1 MDIFQI
7 LDTYG
12 IPLSLVIVFGWFI
25 YKQNK
30 YIQEDLTKDIHN
42 KFNRLEDIINADL
55 RSIIV
60 ALINQQKKMQIELRG
75 IKSKYDA
82 LVDIILKLM
91 KDKEKKDV

>member
-1 MDIFQI
+1 MNPIEI
-7 LDTYG
+7 LEKFG
-12 IPLSLVIVFGWFI
+12 IPVTVAMAFGFFI
-25 YKQNK
+25 GKQNK

-55 RSIIV
+55 RAIIV

-91 KDKEKKDV
+91 KDKENKDV